1 MANPFAL
8 FPDADLSDNI
18 LLLNYA
24 TGLFSLSSDE
34 QSLVRAA
41 LETCADFGHS
51 NNVAFFRRNKQQL
64 ELITLYGN
72 GEMHPVSQSIPLEEI
87 PSAIL
92 NTGQMEI
99 FDPSPCFPFPFPAE
113 SSGNMP
119 TQCLCLPVAN
129 KTRDLVGM
137 ITLETDPTTLH
148 LNDLQALFLLT
159 GIFGISLDNMYHFKL
174 AITDGLTG
182 VFARRYFDIRIAQE
196 LAKLRRKPG
205 VFSILLIDL
214 DHFKEVN
221 DTLGHETGD
230 RILCFAADTLT
241 RNLRQDMDIIC
252 RYGGDEFIVIMPD
265 TTEAQ
270 AGRIAE
276 RIRREYRQTVLEDF
290 PPSMKRSLTAS
301 VLEVHQ
307 GEGLS
312 QRDLSPGWIVFC
324 IWGKQ
329 AAEIVLFWKV
339 PTSRAMP
346 GQLRKQTMNHQQ
358 MGGIF
363 HEHSM
368 HWQ

>member
-1 MANPFAL
+1 
-8 FPDADLSDNI
+8 
-18 LLLNYA
+18 
-24 TGLFSLSSDE
+24 
-34 QSLVRAA
+34 
-41 LETCADFGHS
+41 
-51 NNVAFFRRNKQQL
+51 
-64 ELITLYGN
+64 
-72 GEMHPVSQSIPLEEI
+72 
-87 PSAIL
+87 
-92 NTGQMEI
+92 
-99 FDPSPCFPFPFPAE
+99 
-113 SSGNMP
+113 
-119 TQCLCLPVAN
+119 
-129 KTRDLVGM
+129 
-137 ITLETDPTTLH
+137 
-148 LNDLQALFLLT
+148 
-159 GIFGISLDNMYHFKL
+159 MYHFKL